1 MAQPDTVNS
10 KKPTTLPF
18 SKLGV
23 ALLALGYIFLL
34 HLAGLSLFTRGFLL
48 SRVALDAT
56 NDCRNC
62 TLGSA
67 VHKKAVVIIIDALRF
82 DFIAPTAPSPADPY
96 HHNVLTLP
104 AQIAASKP
112 DRSFIF
118 NAYSD
123 PPTATLQRIKG
134 ITTGSLP
141 TFVDIGSNF
150 GGSAIL
156 EDSLVLQMQ
165 RAGMRTAFMG
175 DDTWETVF
183 PNAFN
188 QSYPFDSF
196 NVEDLHTVD
205 RGVIHHIFPLLQS
218 GGKDWDVIIGHFLGV
233 DHVGHRLGPSHPTM
247 KTKLEEMNQVLT
259 RVVEL
264 IDDDTL
270 LVVLGDHGMD
280 KRGDHGGDGE
290 LETNSALWLYSKG
303 HALTSPSSLAKQ
315 LDLAGHYPKV
325 TFPGYTE
332 PFPSIQQIDLVPT
345 IALLLGLPIPLNNLG
360 TVIHDVFGFDLP
372 NGEPALGR
380 AMSLNADQVN
390 RYLHEYRRGTSS
402 GELEP
407 VWNELQHA
415 YKSAS
420 YAEDP
425 AGVVVQ
431 QSHFTRLA
439 LKQCRAL
446 WAQFNVVRMGLGL
459 LVLALSAP
467 SIWAL
472 YRAVIARQNDWEH
485 AIWDTLQ
492 QGAVGGAAGLGL
504 GIVILWVSKTL
515 PYSLPLS
522 TFDAGLGGASLVSAL
537 RILQLL
543 GPELLAPHS
552 RKIKLSAIVLIM
564 HAVGFAS
571 NSFVMWEDRVV
582 LYLFMTL
589 LVPLTVSGINA
600 PTAHLRKRILG
611 FGALAAV
618 CVRLMASSTVCREE
632 QQPYCL
638 VTFYASAGASAAPTL
653 ALILALPTAWFLPSV
668 VRGVLSISGS
678 DSGVAPIFNWGIV
691 RPALVG
697 SALWWTL
704 ERFEGADA
712 LGGEASA
719 PIIRF
724 VRTLI
729 ARTVLAAICVGGSVL
744 WYTSAPCVAL
754 RRDTDANGKPV
765 IAVLG
770 FANAYGS
777 SYLLFFL
784 LGFSLIYLVS
794 QLTAQLILGLFLLT
808 LLASLEILDSTRD
821 AQAMHAEFAR
831 LSSGTATAQ
840 DLASAVDRL
849 SSGSDNTA
857 DRPGPSFTSAALL
870 CLLGNIAFFA
880 TGHQAV
886 LSTIQWKSAFVGFPT
901 LTYPFSPVLV
911 ALNTFGAF
919 GLAALGAPLLAIWN
933 VSPGPS
939 GDERVVGDTLRVAL
953 GVMLYRSVELVGSA
967 FTAAWLRR
975 HLMVWKV
982 FAPRFMLGAVV
993 VLVVDVVLILGVGL
1007 GVGQSVQKVRK
1018 MFKKDQ

>member
-1 MAQPDTVNS
+1 MAQPDIANS
-10 KKPTTLPF
+10 KKPTVLPL

-23 ALLALGYIFLL
+23 AVLTLGYIFLL

-48 SRVALDAT
+48 SRIALDAT

-82 DFIAPTAPSPADPY
+82 DFIAPTPPSPADPY
-96 HHNVLTLP
+96 YHNVLTLP
-104 AQIAASKP
+104 AEITASKP

-118 NAYSD
+118 NAHSD

-205 RGVIHHIFPLLQS
+205 RGVIHHIFPLLQN
-218 GGKDWDVIIGHFLGV
+218 GGADWDVIIGHFLGV

-247 KTKLEEMNQVLT
+247 KAKLQEMNQVLT

-264 IDDDTL
+264 LDDDTL

-290 LETNSALWLYSKG
+290 LETSSALWLYSKG
-303 HALTSPSSLAKQ
+303 HALTSPTSLAK
-315 LDLAGHYPKV
+315 DIAAGGHYPQV
-325 TFPGYTE
+325 TFPGCAE

-345 IALLLGLPIPLNNLG
+345 VALLLGLPIPLNNLG
-360 TVIHDVFGFDLP
+360 TAIHDVFGFGLP

-407 VWNELQHA
+407 VWDELQHA
-415 YKSAS
+415 YKSTSDTRDLVGA
-420 YAEDP
+420 
-425 AGVVVQ
+425 VIH

-439 LKQCRAL
+439 LKHCRAL

-467 SIWAL
+467 SIWAV
-472 YRAVIARQNDWEH
+472 YRTVIARQSDWEFV
-485 AIWDTLQ
+485 IWATLQ
-492 QGAVGGAAGLGL
+492 QGAVGGVAGFGL
-504 GIVILWVSKTL
+504 GIVILWISKAL
-515 PYSLPLS
+515 PSSLPLS
-522 TFDAGLGGASLVSAL
+522 IFDAGLGGASLVSASRVL
-537 RILQLL
+537 KLL
-543 GPELLAPHS
+543 GPELLALHS
-552 RKIKLSAIVLIM
+552 RKITLGAIVLAM
-564 HAVGFAS
+564 HAAGFAS

-589 LVPLTVSGINA
+589 LVPLIISGINA
-600 PTAHLRKRILG
+600 PTSHLRKRILG
-611 FGALAAV
+611 FGVLAAV

-638 VTFYASAGASAAPTL
+638 VTFYTSSGASAAPIL
-653 ALILALPTAWFLPSV
+653 ALVLALPTAWFLPSV
-668 VRGVLSISGS
+668 VRQVLSISGS
-678 DSGVAPIFNWGIV
+678 DSGIGPAFNGIV
-691 RPALVG
+691 VRSALVG
-697 SALWWTL
+697 SVVWWTL
-704 ERFEGADA
+704 ERFEGADM

-719 PIIRF
+719 PAIRF
-724 VRTLI
+724 IRTLV
-729 ARTVLAAICVGGSVL
+729 ARIVLVGICVGGSVL

-777 SYLLFFL
+777 SHFLFFL

-794 QLTAQLILGLFLLT
+794 QLTAQLVLALFLLT
-808 LLASLEILDSTRD
+808 LLASLEMLDSTRD

-831 LSSGTATAQ
+831 LSSGTATPQ

-849 SSGSDNTA
+849 SSGSTA
-857 DRPGPSFTSAALL
+857 DRPGPSFTSIALL
-870 CLLGNIAFFA
+870 CLLGNVAFFA

-911 ALNTFGAF
+911 ALNTFGPFA
-919 GLAALGAPLLAIWN
+919 LAALGAPLLAIWN
-933 VSPGPS
+933 MSPGPG
-939 GDERVVGDTLRVAL
+939 GDERVVGDTLRAAL
-953 GVMLYRSVELVGSA
+953 GVMLYRSVELVGSS

-993 VLVVDVVLILGVGL
+993 TLIVDAALILGVGL
-1007 GVGQSVQKVRK
+1007 GVGQSIQKVQK